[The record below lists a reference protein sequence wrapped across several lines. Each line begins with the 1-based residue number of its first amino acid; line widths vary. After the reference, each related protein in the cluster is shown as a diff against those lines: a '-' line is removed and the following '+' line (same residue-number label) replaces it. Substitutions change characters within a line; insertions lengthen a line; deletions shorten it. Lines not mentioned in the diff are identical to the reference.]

1 MTDDELK
8 TSISDGKEADQWLN
22 HPVFGKAV
30 LARKAM
36 LIAELEKSKAFDVEL
51 REEVYRKIQAL
62 NTIKADLERMIRNG
76 KQAEKSLIERIKEKF
91 KSPE

>member
-1 MTDDELK
+1 MKDEELK
-8 TSISDGKEADQWLN
+8 TVIADGKEADQWLN

-30 LARKAM
+30 IARKAQ
-36 LIAELEKSKAFDVEL
+36 LINELEKSKAADVEL

-62 NTIKADLERMIRNG
+62 NTIKSDLERMIRNG
-76 KQAEKSLIERIKEKF
+76 KQAEKTLLQRIKEKF